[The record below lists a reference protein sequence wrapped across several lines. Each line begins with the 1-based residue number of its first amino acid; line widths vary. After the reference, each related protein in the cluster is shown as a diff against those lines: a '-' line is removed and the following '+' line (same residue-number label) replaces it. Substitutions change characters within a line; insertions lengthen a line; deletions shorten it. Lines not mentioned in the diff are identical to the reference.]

1 MLFLKA
7 HVHHYLQVSGFSEED
22 FTSSLESL
30 HEVKERYAQLPNLK
44 AQTTPR
50 LQVL

>member
-1 MLFLKA
+1 
-7 HVHHYLQVSGFSEED
+7 
-22 FTSSLESL
+22 L

-50 LQVL
+50 LQVLW